1 MVNEESGT
9 ILESMSKDDIESYLE
24 QITPV
29 NPVVT
34 SNDSNHIIDVQP
46 PQAAMP
52 IVAPAQDSVDD
63 DFEVARQNLK
73 DLAEKGKDV
82 IEDLILLAKQS
93 DQPRAYEVLATTF
106 NTLAG
111 INKDMMELHIK
122 KADTRKKNGTPPQ
135 SNQTNIQNNF
145 FGSTADLQKMLKQM
159 PSEE

>member
-1 MVNEESGT
+1 
-9 ILESMSKDDIESYLE
+9 MSKTDIEDFIG
-24 QITPV
+24 QINAV
-29 NPVVT
+29 NPIVT
-34 SNDSNHIIDVQP
+34 DNQSNHVITVQEKEL
-46 PQAAMP
+46 QE
-52 IVAPAQDSVDD
+52 IVVETKDEVED
-63 DFEVARQNLK
+63 DFQVARGNLK

-111 INKDMMELHIK
+111 INKDMLELHIK
-122 KADTRKKNGTPPQ
+122 KADTRKKTGAPQ
-135 SNQTNIQNNF
+135 QANQTNIQNNF